1 VRNRAG
7 AFRASA
13 PAPAGHWLVTERRTN
28 AAKQP
33 MTALHERYV
42 WRVNQAVA
50 SNRMDLVDELSQE
63 YSEEALRLMLATA

>member
-1 VRNRAG
+1 
-7 AFRASA
+7 
-13 PAPAGHWLVTERRTN
+13 VTERRTN

-42 WRVNQAVA
+42 WQVNQAVA